1 MRDAELLRRVVL
13 VLGSAVGLGSSGRRG
28 RRGDD
33 GMASRDRRERV
44 MLLAR
49 DLRRIGT
56 APALQF
62 EMVADGVLEVA
73 HADSLT
79 RLRTL

>member
-1 MRDAELLRRVVL
+1 MTRNSCVASCSSPAAL
-13 VLGSAVGLGSSGRRG
+13 SALGSSGRRG

-33 GMASRDRRERV
+33 RMAARDRRERV

-62 EMVADGVLEVA
+62 EMVADRVLEVA